1 MSRDPVLYG
10 IKQDTWKR
18 IIGILRSNPGVEEII
33 LFGSRAK
40 GNFKNGSDI
49 DLCVKGSS
57 LTDRDISSLIHQ
69 LDELNLPWEID
80 LLRYETISD
89 PAVIDH
95 IDRVRIC
102 LFPDS

>member
-1 MSRDPVLYG
+1 MSRDPVPYG
-10 IKQDTWKR
+10 IKQETWKR
-18 IIGILRSNPGVEEII
+18 VIGILRSKPAVEEII

-57 LTDRDISSLIHQ
+57 LTDRDIKSLFNE

-95 IDRVRIC
+95 IDRVGIC
-102 LFPDS
+102 LFPD